1 MAEPL
6 PSDNDDD
13 CMRLLPGGSSGIL
26 ARLEFLARAK
36 KQGPISGRHVSPNKG
51 FSVVFA
57 EHRPYTPGDDIR
69 DLDWRVYAKADKYY
83 IRQYI
88 EETNLR
94 ATMVVDCSGSM
105 KYQGSLASPVDGKIQ
120 SKFEYARHMAAA
132 LTYLMVKQQDAV
144 GLVTFDDK
152 IRSFIRAAS
161 RPSQVRLVLDG
172 LNRSV
177 TGGDT
182 RLAGVLHEVAERIPQ
197 RGLVMIFS
205 DCFDAVEDIVN
216 AFHHFKYRS
225 HEVILFHIMAEE
237 ELTFPFIG
245 SQEFRDLEGEA
256 KRLRVDPGSV
266 RNAYLERV
274 RAHIDRL
281 EAACGQLQA
290 DYVPVS
296 TKQFYFEALAKF
308 LETRRR

>member
-1 MAEPL
+1 MSDPA
-6 PSDNDDD
+6 PSHDY
-13 CMRLLPGGSSGIL
+13 MRLLPGGSSGML
-26 ARLEFLARAK
+26 SRLEFLARAK

-69 DLDWRVYAKADKYY
+69 NLDWRVYGKADKYY

-105 KYQGSLASPVDGKIQ
+105 NYRGDAACRIDGKPVT
-120 SKFEYARHMAAA
+120 KFAYAQYLAAA
-132 LTYLMVKQQDAV
+132 LTYLLVKQQDAV
-144 GLVTFDDK
+144 GLVTFDDQV
-152 IRSFIRAAS
+152 RGFIKAAS
-161 RPSQVRLVLDG
+161 RPSQVRLVLDE
-172 LNRSV
+172 LNRAG

-205 DCFDAVEDIVN
+205 DCFDSAEDIIK

-237 ELTFPFIG
+237 ELTFPFTG
-245 SQEFRDLEGEA
+245 SQEFKDLEGA
-256 KRLRVDPGSV
+256 AARLKVDPRAV
-266 RNAYLERV
+266 RSAYLNRV
-274 RAHIDRL
+274 REHISKL

-290 DYVPVS
+290 DYVPVN
-296 TKQFYFEALAKF
+296 TKQPHLEALADF
-308 LETRRR
+308 LQTRHR

>member
-1 MAEPL
+1 MAESS
-6 PSDNDDD
+6 PSDDY
-13 CMRLLPGGSSGIL
+13 MRLLPGGASGML
-26 ARLEFLARAK
+26 ARLEFLARAR

-57 EHRPYTPGDDIR
+57 EHRPYTPGDDLR
-69 DLDWRVYAKADKYY
+69 NLDWRVFAKADKYY

-105 KYQGSLASPVDGKIQ
+105 KYQGDLACSVEGKQ
-120 SKFEYARHMAAA
+120 VSKFAYAQYMAAA

-152 IRSFIRAAS
+152 VRSFIKAAS
-161 RPSQVRLVLDG
+161 RPSQVRLVLDE
-172 LNRSV
+172 LNRST

-205 DCFDAVEDIVN
+205 DCFDSVEDIIK
-216 AFHHFKYRS
+216 AFHHFKYRN

-237 ELTFPFIG
+237 ELTFPFTG
-245 SQEFRDLEGEA
+245 SQEFKDLEGGA
-256 KRLRVDPGSV
+256 RKLRVDPRSV
-266 RNAYLERV
+266 RSAYLERV
-274 RAHIDRL
+274 RQHIAKL

-296 TKQFYFEALAKF
+296 TKQPHFEALSSF
-308 LETRRR
+308 LENRRR